1 MRILFHL
8 NNIQMK
14 KFIAAL
20 TLFLAF
26 TINASAQDKKATTS
40 HDLAQKDAIELAT
53 FLKLDQTSSDNFLRL
68 FELKYKTLEDK
79 TLSDERKKSLSN
91 AIEAKIRATLD
102 GVQMEKLE
110 KNKALFTK
118 LIN

>member
-1 MRILFHL
+1 
-8 NNIQMK
+8 MK
-14 KFIAAL
+14 KLIAAL
-20 TLFLAF
+20 TLLIAF
-26 TINASAQDKKATTS
+26 SISANAQDKKAITS

-68 FELKYKTLEDK
+68 FELKYTTLEDK
-79 TLSDERKKSLSN
+79 NLSAERKKALSST
-91 AIEAKIRATLD
+91 IEAKIRATLD

-110 KNKALFTK
+110 KNKALYTN